1 MIRNRYRFK
10 KNWLKDSSVRRKKQ
24 NKRKI
29 YFFLFVVLVFSGFV
43 FFTFCPYLQI
53 KNIEVSGVFRF
64 SSKDYLK
71 ELANNFA
78 TKKLVFLETR
88 NVFFIWNKSLENY
101 IKEKDFKIGEV
112 AARKVYPD
120 KLLIS
125 VEERFPIGIIYSGEE
140 NFLFDNEGVIF
151 QNVGKDFS
159 SQNLIRLLTS
169 NNIILGEKNFEE
181 NFINDLE
188 TAFDFFENKL
198 KINLE
203 NIDISSP
210 DKIIV
215 NTKEGWKVFLVID
228 KNLKIN
234 LEKLKIVLI
243 QEISLENRVNLD
255 YIDLRFDKIFY
266 KFGQAE

>member
-1 MIRNRYRFK
+1 MRYRFK
-10 KNWLKDSSVRRKKQ
+10 KNWLKDSSVRQKKQ

-29 YFFLFVVLVFSGFV
+29 SFFLIAVFLFLIFV
-43 FFTFCPYLQI
+43 FFAFCPYLQI
-53 KNIEVSGVFRF
+53 KNIEINGIFRF

-71 ELANNFA
+71 EIANNFA
-78 TKKLVFLETR
+78 VKKLIFIENR
-88 NVFFIWNKSLENY
+88 NIFFIWNKSLENY
-101 IKEKDFKIGEV
+101 IKEKDYKIGKV
-112 AARKVYPD
+112 VARKIYPD

-125 VEERFPIGIIYSGEE
+125 IEERFPVGIIYSGE
-140 NFLFDNEGVIF
+140 NSFLFDNEGVIF

-159 SQNLIRLLTS
+159 NQNLIRLLTS
-169 NNIILGEKNFEE
+169 NNVILGEKNFEE

-188 TAFDFFENKL
+188 TIFDFFENKL

-203 NIDISSP
+203 NIDISSS
-210 DKIIV
+210 DKIV
-215 NTKEGWKVFLVID
+215 VSAKEGWKVFLTID

-243 QEISLENRVNLD
+243 QEISLEDRNNLD

-266 KFGQAE
+266 KFNQTK